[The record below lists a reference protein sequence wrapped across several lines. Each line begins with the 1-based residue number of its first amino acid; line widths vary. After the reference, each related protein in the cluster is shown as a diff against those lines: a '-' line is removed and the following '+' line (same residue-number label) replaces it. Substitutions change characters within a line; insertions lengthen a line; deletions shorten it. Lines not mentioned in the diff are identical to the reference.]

1 MWGSLFFSI
10 LSLPFTK
17 YFTCQPKAAACF
29 VSCPELKGRW
39 AQEKQLEVCR
49 GMRGRRQK
57 GKTTDWLKEKLKTD
71 AMPEMLK
78 WNHSSVFPL
87 TFQPPQSVNRY
98 KLFGY
103 LKIQS
108 VEKSSRWSEH
118 LKQRRSLEQN
128 CPGRGRVRLN
138 ANSHGQGNWTKS
150 WYGRSHM
157 ESKCGTTFNCK
168 NKSKLKSNFINL
180 FVVLFRSFPK

>member
-49 GMRGRRQK
+49 DEPKFAEMSPRKAAGSLQRHER
-57 GKTTDWLKEKLKTD
+57 KTTKRKTMDRLKEKLKTD
-71 AMPEMLK
+71 AIPEMLK

-87 TFQPPQSVNRY
+87 TFQPPQSVNRD

-118 LKQRRSLEQN
+118 LKQQRSLNQN
-128 CPGRGRVRLN
+128 CPGRERVRLKYQESWTRQQN
-138 ANSHGQGNWTKS
+138 KELMWKKSHGT
-150 WYGRSHM
+150 
-157 ESKCGTTFNCK
+157 
-168 NKSKLKSNFINL
+168 
-180 FVVLFRSFPK
+180 

>member
-1 MWGSLFFSI
+1 MRFAIFSI

-39 AQEKQLEVCR
+39 AQEKKLEACR

-87 TFQPPQSVNRY
+87 TFQSPQSVNRY

-103 LKIQS
+103 WKYSQLRKVHDTTELRIVAS
-108 VEKSSRWSEH
+108 TASM
-118 LKQRRSLEQN
+118 LEE
-128 CPGRGRVRLN
+128 PSIKMWG
-138 ANSHGQGNWTKS
+138 TKS
-150 WYGRSHM
+150 LSLLCCVT
-157 ESKCGTTFNCK
+157 K
-168 NKSKLKSNFINL
+168 
-180 FVVLFRSFPK
+180 